1 MIDSNFSLSIDIV
14 VNINSLLVIIAG
26 HRFEILIGRLRC
38 KS

>member
-14 VNINSLLVIIAG
+14 FNINSLLVKITG
-26 HRFEILIGRLRC
+26 HRFEILIGKYEC